1 MILHDNDF
9 LPHALAL
16 IDTAKSSVDISTFKA
31 EITSK
36 PRGRRLTVFFD
47 KLYEKKS
54 QGIRIR
60 FLINYH
66 DDHRIIP
73 KTNLSAIN
81 NLKNHKIDVR
91 CQSHNRCNHAKL
103 ILVDTEK
110 AILGSH
116 NLSVKSVHNNFE
128 ISYLLTDPVNVCHLQ
143 AIFDRVFLNAVV
155 PH

>member
-1 MILHDNDF
+1 MILHDNEF

-36 PRGRRLTVFFD
+36 PRGKRLSSFFD

-54 QGIRIR
+54 QGIRVR

-73 KTNLSAIN
+73 KTNLCAIN

-91 CQSHNRCNHAKL
+91 ALSHNRCNHAKV
-103 ILVDTEK
+103 IIVDTEK

-128 ISYLLTDPVNVCHLQ
+128 ISYLLTNLTDVCFLQ
-143 AIFDRVFLNAVV
+143 AIYDRVFLTAIAAK
-155 PH
+155 